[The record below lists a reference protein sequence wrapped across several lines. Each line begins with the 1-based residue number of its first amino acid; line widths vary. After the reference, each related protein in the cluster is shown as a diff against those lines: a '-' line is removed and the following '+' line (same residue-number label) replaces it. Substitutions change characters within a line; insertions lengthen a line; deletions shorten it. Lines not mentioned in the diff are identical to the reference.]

1 MAESFFKPEFDDIS
15 YTVEIMDYN
24 EYRLPVLTTDNY
36 DLVKE
41 KIDQL
46 KSHND
51 IWKIKVTRSCKELY
65 FGSVRPEKGK
75 DW

>member
-1 MAESFFKPEFDDIS
+1 MTESFFLPEFDEIV
-15 YTVEIMDYN
+15 YTVEIMNYN

-41 KIDQL
+41 KIAQL
-46 KSHND
+46 KTHQD